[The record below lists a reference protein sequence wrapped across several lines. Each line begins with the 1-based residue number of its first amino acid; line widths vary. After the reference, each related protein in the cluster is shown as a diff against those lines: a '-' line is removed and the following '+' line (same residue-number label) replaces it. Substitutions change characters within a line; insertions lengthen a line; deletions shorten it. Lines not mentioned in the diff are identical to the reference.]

1 MLLCVLQDLF
11 VDAGNPRRVAMPLL
25 SKTRPSGAI
34 PMRTSRIRLCRGLG
48 LLAIFAAASVLGQT
62 PEKTSD
68 AAAIF
73 RQSDQDS
80 DKSLSKAEY
89 QTLRGESKEVVR
101 DWLVFDLNADQLLSE
116 AEVLAIPSVGGVSRG
131 PIPDPFAAMIDRL
144 LDVVKKQATDKA
156 ADTDKIEFAPGIFTQ
171 SLRHGIE
178 GQELYGNADPN
189 SDGVV
194 SMAEAR
200 SFLEI
205 QFGIRRPDTEPLR
218 FPDGRVV
225 NHHLFQHADINSDG
239 MLVRTEF
246 IERSYGDAHV
256 AAEFEKADA
265 DKNAILE
272 LTEWCSIGG
281 RCVIDPVTEF
291 LRMDTDLDG
300 FLSPEEHSKGTTEWK
315 QPLSKFMFPAFDSNK
330 DGKFSLSEYR
340 QTPCIN
346 EVAHWYDPLNDA
358 DADEK
363 ISFAEFQFGNS
374 TCPLLRR
381 IYFGRFDLDSS
392 GTLETTEYPFRVK
405 QHDIFYVMNE
415 DGSDWKK
422 LFEFEGH
429 HACGSPTVSP
439 DGKLLAFDSWIGANL
454 GGSALYVMD
463 INGGE
468 PRQICRGMMPCWSAD
483 SETLGFSNSSQGYS
497 IWLTSLDGESK
508 EGLAR
513 GWGGQISPDGNRIAY
528 ALNGI
533 EAMEIISGDVT
544 PLLDRDANPYQSIYW
559 NSAWSPDGKRLCF
572 KGVKE
577 DGTNE
582 VASIRTN
589 GEEPDLKI
597 HYSGKININADFAW
611 HPKGDRII
619 FAMSCPER
627 GFVQLYEFNPS
638 TDVAPKLVEGQDI
651 ARNNTDACWTPD
663 GKRLIVISGDF

>member
-1 MLLCVLQDLF
+1 
-11 VDAGNPRRVAMPLL
+11 
-25 SKTRPSGAI
+25 
-34 PMRTSRIRLCRGLG
+34 
-48 LLAIFAAASVLGQT
+48 
-62 PEKTSD
+62 
-68 AAAIF
+68 
-73 RQSDQDS
+73 
-80 DKSLSKAEY
+80 
-89 QTLRGESKEVVR
+89 
-101 DWLVFDLNADQLLSE
+101 
-116 AEVLAIPSVGGVSRG
+116 
-131 PIPDPFAAMIDRL
+131 
-144 LDVVKKQATDKA
+144 
-156 ADTDKIEFAPGIFTQ
+156 
-171 SLRHGIE
+171 
-178 GQELYGNADPN
+178 
-189 SDGVV
+189 
-194 SMAEAR
+194 
-200 SFLEI
+200 
-205 QFGIRRPDTEPLR
+205 
-218 FPDGRVV
+218 
-225 NHHLFQHADINSDG
+225 
-239 MLVRTEF
+239 
-246 IERSYGDAHV
+246 
-256 AAEFEKADA
+256 
-265 DKNAILE
+265 
-272 LTEWCSIGG
+272 
-281 RCVIDPVTEF
+281 VIDPVTEF

-300 FLSPEEHSKGTTEWK
+300 FLSPEEHSKGTVEWK

-330 DGKFSLSEYR
+330 DGKFSLNEYR

-346 EVAHWYDPLNDA
+346 EVAHWYDPVNDA

-363 ISFAEFQFGNS
+363 ISFAEFQFRDS

-415 DGSDWKK
+415 DGTDWKK

-483 SETLGFSNSSQGYS
+483 GQTLGFSNSSQGYS
-497 IWLTSLDGESK
+497 IWLTSLDGESQ
-508 EGLAR
+508 EGLSR
-513 GWGGQISPDGNRIAY
+513 GWGGQISPDGERIAY

-572 KGVKE
+572 KGVKD

-582 VASIRTN
+582 VASISTN

-597 HYSGKININADFAW
+597 HFSGKVNINADFAW